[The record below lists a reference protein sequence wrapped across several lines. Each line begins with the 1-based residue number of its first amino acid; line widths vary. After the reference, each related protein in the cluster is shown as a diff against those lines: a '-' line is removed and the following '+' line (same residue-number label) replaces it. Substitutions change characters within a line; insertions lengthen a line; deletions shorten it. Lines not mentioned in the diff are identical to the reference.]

1 MDSGECIKSKH
12 LVSAGYG
19 TFSSMPSSAKE
30 PREDTYTSSSSPKGR
45 SSSVSATLGPLYGFN
60 PHLLGS
66 DVPYQGLPFG
76 SYFLSGDAMPSGP
89 PPMFSSSAGAT
100 PGALYGFNPP
110 PFGSDAP
117 YQGLPL
123 GSHFPSGD
131 AMPSGPPPM
140 FSSSAGATPGA
151 LYGFN
156 PPPFGSDAPYQ
167 GLPLGSHFPSGDA
180 MPSGPPPMF
189 SSSAGERLYLFTFT
203 INKLQIQTTCKIAEL
218 IKAGSME
225 TCLSHH
231 TILF

>member
-1 MDSGECIKSKH
+1 MICSNMDSGECIKSKH

-60 PHLLGS
+60 PHILGS

-76 SYFLSGDAMPSGP
+76 S
-89 PPMFSSSAGAT
+89 
-100 PGALYGFNPP
+100 
-110 PFGSDAP
+110 
-117 YQGLPL
+117 
-123 GSHFPSGD
+123 HFPSGD
-131 AMPSGPPPM
+131 AMPSG
-140 FSSSAGATPGA
+140 S
-151 LYGFN
+151 
-156 PPPFGSDAPYQ
+156 
-167 GLPLGSHFPSGDA
+167 
-180 MPSGPPPMF
+180 PPMF

>member
-60 PHLLGS
+60 PHILGS

-76 SYFLSGDAMPSGP
+76 SHFPSGDAMPLGP

-100 PGALYGFNPP
+100 PGAPYGFNPP

-131 AMPSGPPPM
+131 AMPSG
-140 FSSSAGATPGA
+140 S
-151 LYGFN
+151 
-156 PPPFGSDAPYQ
+156 
-167 GLPLGSHFPSGDA
+167 
-180 MPSGPPPMF
+180 PPMF